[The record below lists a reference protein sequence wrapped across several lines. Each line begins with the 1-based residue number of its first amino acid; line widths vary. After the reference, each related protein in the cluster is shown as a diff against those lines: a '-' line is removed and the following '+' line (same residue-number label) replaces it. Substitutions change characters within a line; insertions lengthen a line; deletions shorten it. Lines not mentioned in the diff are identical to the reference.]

1 MHKVSAIW
9 SIAML
14 AVAAAAAP
22 AVAQDTRAYVVSYIE
37 VAPSAKD
44 GAAAALKQLA
54 AASRKEEGSVRFEV
68 LQRIDRPHHF
78 AVLEV
83 WKDGKAHEAHAAAS
97 GTKEARDRLQSMLA
111 APYDE
116 RPHGGLAVAQGP
128 DRPTAGAI
136 YTVTHVDFIPPK
148 KDEGIAALTALV
160 EPSRKD
166 AGNLRFDV
174 LQQTSRPNHLTLVEA
189 WRDQAGLE
197 GHAVAAH
204 TKQFRT
210 QLLPMSGSLFD
221 ERLYRAMD

>member
-1 MHKVSAIW
+1 
-9 SIAML
+9 ML
-14 AVAAAAAP
+14 AAAATAAP
-22 AVAQDTRAYVVSYIE
+22 AVAQDARAYVVSYIE

-44 GAAAALKQLA
+44 GAAAALRQLA
-54 AASRKEEGSVRFEV
+54 AASRKEDGSVRFEV

-83 WKDGKAHEAHAAAS
+83 WKDGKAHEAHAAAA
-97 GTKEARDRLQSMLA
+97 GTKELRDRLQSMLA

-116 RPHGGLAVAQGP
+116 RPHGGLAAAQHAE
-128 DRPTAGAI
+128 RPAAGAI
-136 YTVTHVDFIPPK
+136 YAVTHVDFIPPK
-148 KDEGIAALTALV
+148 KDEGIAALNATV

-166 AGNLRFDV
+166 PGNLRYDV

-189 WRDQAGLE
+189 WRDQGSLE

-221 ERLYRAMD
+221 ERLYRSLE